1 MKKREISLNIGRI
14 NTDVPHQ
21 TYLKRSSLTKRVQ
34 PTIVVEREHD
44 LGGPEVR
51 VADCL
56 ELGVLV
62 AERLHEHV
70 HRPWRIAQLC

>member
-1 MKKREISLNIGRI
+1 M
-14 NTDVPHQ
+14 
-21 TYLKRSSLTKRVQ
+21 RVQ
-34 PTIVVEREHD
+34 PTIFVEREHD

-70 HRPWRIAQLC
+70 LRSWRIPQLC